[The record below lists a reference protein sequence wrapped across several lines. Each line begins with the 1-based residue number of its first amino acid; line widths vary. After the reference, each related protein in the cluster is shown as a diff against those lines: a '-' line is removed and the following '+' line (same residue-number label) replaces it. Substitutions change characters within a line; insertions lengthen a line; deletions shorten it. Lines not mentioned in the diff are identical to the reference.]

1 MVRTMSEPT
10 RSGRRGVATVLA
22 VCALAGLAYLVIGLA
37 TDQTRFGVIG
47 LLIMLAYG
55 AVLLIGR
62 RRSEG
67 VALLAGEVTD
77 ERREQLVLRSLAF
90 TANVLV
96 AVLVGG
102 FLVTLA
108 MESDL
113 ANVFAA
119 LSAVGALA
127 FVVGICWNLVRR

>member
-1 MVRTMSEPT
+1 MQIMSEPT
-10 RSGRRGVATVLA
+10 RNGRRGITSVLA
-22 VCALAGLAYLVIGLA
+22 VCVIAGLAYLGIGLA
-37 TDQTRFGVIG
+37 TDQARFGVIG

-62 RRSEG
+62 SRSEG

-77 ERREQLVLRSLAF
+77 ERREQLMLRSLAF

-96 AVLVGG
+96 TVLVVG

-113 ANVFAA
+113 ATVFAA
-119 LSAVGALA
+119 LSAVGALT
-127 FVVGICWNLVRR
+127 FVVGICWNLARR

>member
-1 MVRTMSEPT
+1 MQTMSEPT
-10 RSGRRGVATVLA
+10 RRGHKGITSVLA
-22 VCALAGLAYLVIGLA
+22 VCVIAGLAYLGIGLA
-37 TDQTRFGVIG
+37 TDQTRFGVVG

-77 ERREQLVLRSLAF
+77 ERREQVMLRSLAF

-96 AVLVGG
+96 TVLVGG

-108 MESDL
+108 MESGL
-113 ANVFAA
+113 AKVFAA